1 MAADVGICNSALA
14 KIGLTDFI
22 TSLTESNKRA
32 IACNQ
37 QYTKLRDDL
46 LRGHQ
51 WNFAIKRQKL
61 ARESAVPVSGFD
73 FQYVL
78 PADWLR
84 TVAVHDND
92 AGQGTAAYRIEA
104 GKILTNTAAV
114 WIRYVRQVTDANL
127 MPPDFREALA
137 YRLAVELAVP
147 IAQSNTL
154 KQQLAEDF
162 KSQLRRAKSSDSIED
177 FPVSFPE
184 GSWVTERF

>member
-1 MAADVGICNSALA
+1 MASDVGICNSALA

-22 TSLTESNKRA
+22 TSMTESNKRA

-37 QYTKLRDDL
+37 QYAKLRDDL
-46 LRGHQ
+46 LRAHE
-51 WNFAIKRQKL
+51 WNFAILRQKL
-61 ARESAVPVSGFD
+61 ARESAAPVSGFD
-73 FQYVL
+73 FQYAL

-84 TVAVHDND
+84 TVAVRDND
-92 AGQGTAAYRIEA
+92 AGRGATAYRIES
-104 GKILTNTAAV
+104 GKILTNATEI
-114 WIRYVRQVTDANL
+114 WLRYVRQVTDANQ

-147 IAQSNTL
+147 IAQSTTL
-154 KQQLAEDF
+154 KEQLTGDF
-162 KSQLRRAKSSDSIED
+162 KGQLRRAKSSDSIED

>member
-1 MAADVGICNSALA
+1 MASDVGICNSALA

-84 TVAVHDND
+84 TVAVHGND

-114 WIRYVRQVTDANL
+114 WIRYVRQVTDANQ

>member
-1 MAADVGICNSALA
+1 MASDVGICNSALS

-22 TSLTESNKRA
+22 TSMTESNKRA

-46 LRGHQ
+46 LRGHE

-61 ARESAVPVSGFD
+61 ARESAAPVSGFD

-92 AGQGTAAYRIEA
+92 AGQGAAAYRIEA

-114 WIRYVRQVTDANL
+114 WIRYVRQVTDANQ

>member
-1 MAADVGICNSALA
+1 MASDVGICNSALS

-22 TSLTESNKRA
+22 TSMTESNKRA

-37 QYTKLRDDL
+37 QYARLRDDL
-46 LRGHQ
+46 LRGHE
-51 WNFAIKRQKL
+51 WNFGIKRQKL
-61 ARESAVPVSGFD
+61 ARESAAPVSGFD

-92 AGQGTAAYRIEA
+92 AGLGAAAYRIEA
-104 GKILTNTAAV
+104 GNILTNATEI
-114 WIRYVRQVTDANL
+114 WIRYVRQVTDANQ

-154 KQQLAEDF
+154 KQQLTEDF
-162 KSQLRRAKSSDSIED
+162 KAQLRRAKSSDSIED
-177 FPVSFPE
+177 FPASFPE